1 MDTETK
7 ASNAAK
13 KKETNKKNAE
23 NKKKARDQKLVSINL
38 NFFICWTR
46 SKSINYDLL

>member
-13 KKETNKKNAE
+13 KKETNKKNADKI
-23 NKKKARDQKLVSINL
+23 KKQRDEKLVSINL
-38 NFFICWTR
+38 NFLIC
-46 SKSINYDLL
+46 

>member
-23 NKKKARDQKLVSINL
+23 KKKKERDQKLVIINF
-38 NFFICWTR
+38 NFLIC
-46 SKSINYDLL
+46 